1 MRTKIGMLPREPR
14 ERTQIGAEATGNIR
28 EGRFL
33 GDAGSKIWPGNR
45 ITVGSHIRVSRAEK
59 AQ

>member
-1 MRTKIGMLPREPR
+1 MLPREPR